1 MKFLSAT
8 AVVLLLLAPA
18 AAAAR
23 APACD
28 VTVTFSSLAM
38 GIDTGAFAR
47 VERYV
52 ARHRRLVSAATT
64 TAWGHEGERT
74 LCLTT
79 PSRRAATT
87 VFRDIRDL
95 VRKGRRGP
103 VEVRTLDGRV
113 WQSRPN
119 AR

>member
-1 MKFLSAT
+1 MKFISAT
-8 AVVLLLLAPA
+8 ALALLLLAPSA
-18 AAAAR
+18 AAAKP
-23 APACD
+23 PACD
-28 VTVTFSSLAM
+28 VTVTFGSLAM

-52 ARHRRLVSAATT
+52 ARHPRLIATAST

-95 VRKGRRGP
+95 VGKGRRGP

-113 WQSRPN
+113 WQSRPS